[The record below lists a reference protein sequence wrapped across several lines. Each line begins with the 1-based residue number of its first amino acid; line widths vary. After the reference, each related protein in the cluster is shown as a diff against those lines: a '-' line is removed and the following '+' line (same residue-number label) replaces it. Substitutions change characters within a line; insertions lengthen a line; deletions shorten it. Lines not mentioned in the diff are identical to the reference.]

1 MVNAE
6 VGESYP
12 RSRKNCWL
20 ARVREWVRNNKCI
33 MPFIGAWRDSEGE
46 CLPRV
51 PQEGLRD
58 PWQTALELQAYTGG
72 GEADT
77 ILTRFGHGGVTG
89 LGVGNLQIT
98 AQKHANAVAEP
109 AFRALSFRGCGR
121 AWRA

>member
-1 MVNAE
+1 
-6 VGESYP
+6 
-12 RSRKNCWL
+12 L
-20 ARVREWVRNNKCI
+20 ARSASN
-33 MPFIGAWRDSEGE
+33 
-46 CLPRV
+46 

-121 AWRA
+121 AWRAIRLSPIENGGITLPDWGGKRYWLIGGW